1 MHERSEQMY
10 LAASMYYV
18 QHETM
23 ESIARQLGVSR
34 STVSRLLS
42 DARESG
48 LVRISLSNPS
58 GPKSSLATDL
68 SRAFRVNTH
77 IVPVREASAELHR
90 LDRVARAAGL
100 IISDAVSDG
109 MTIGVAWGTT
119 LSAVVKYLQP
129 RDVSGTTVVQLNG
142 GANKSTSGIPYVGS
156 IISEVAEAFGSAV
169 VHFPVPTFFDYAETR
184 QSMWRERSVQSVLD
198 VQAQLDMVVFGV
210 GSLTGPVRSHV
221 YSAGYL
227 DAHDF
232 EELRAERVVGDVCT
246 VFLRED
252 GSFLDIALNARATG
266 PTPAELQRVPR
277 RFCVV
282 AGVAKARPLLA
293 ALRAGVA
300 TDLIVDD
307 ATARTVL
314 EMI

>member
-42 DARESG
+42 DARETG
-48 LVRISLSNPS
+48 LVRISLSNPT
-58 GPKSSLATDL
+58 GPKSSLAQDI
-68 SRAFRVNTH
+68 SRTFRVTAH

-100 IISDAVSDG
+100 LISDAVTDG

-119 LSAVVKYLQP
+119 LSAIVKYLQP

-156 IISEVAEAFGSAV
+156 IISEMAEAFGGTV
-169 VHFPVPTFFDYAETR
+169 VLFPVPTFFDFAETR
-184 QSMWRERSVQSVLD
+184 QAMWRERSVRSVLD
-198 VQAQLDMVVFGV
+198 VQSHLDLVVFGV

-252 GSFLDIALNARATG
+252 GSYADIALNARATG

-282 AGVAKARPLLA
+282 AGQAKARPLLA

-300 TDLIVDD
+300 TDLVIDD
-307 ATARTVL
+307 ATARTLL
-314 EMI
+314 EMV